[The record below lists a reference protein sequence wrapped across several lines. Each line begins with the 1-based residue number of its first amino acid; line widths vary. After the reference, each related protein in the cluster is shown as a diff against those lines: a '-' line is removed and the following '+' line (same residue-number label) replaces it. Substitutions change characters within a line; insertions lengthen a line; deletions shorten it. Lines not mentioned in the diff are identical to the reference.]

1 MAKTE
6 KKPAKRS
13 LKEKRAAKRERKE
26 AMKKD

>member
-1 MAKTE
+1 MAKNE

-26 AMKKD
+26 SMKKE